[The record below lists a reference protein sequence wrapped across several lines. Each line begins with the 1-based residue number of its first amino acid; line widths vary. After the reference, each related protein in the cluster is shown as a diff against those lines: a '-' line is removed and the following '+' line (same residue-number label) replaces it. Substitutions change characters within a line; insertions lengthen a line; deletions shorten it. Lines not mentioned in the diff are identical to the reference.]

1 MERIP
6 QAERPAF
13 VAGLAARLD
22 GDGIVIA
29 STPHPAFTLHKRATD
44 VGHLQIIDE
53 AVEMAGHALR
63 ARGTAATGGRPRERL
78 VVPHR
83 AHAEG
88 RELI

>member
-1 MERIP
+1 MEHIP

-44 VGHLQIIDE
+44 VATCRSSTRPWRWRGTRFAH
-53 AVEMAGHALR
+53 AVRLLR
-63 ARGTAATGGRPRERL
+63 AGDRASAWWFLTARTPK
-78 VVPHR
+78 
-83 AHAEG
+83 AES
-88 RELI
+88 